1 MSWTGCFVLHGCSIA
16 LIWQGTSQVRIQ
28 RWHQAKH
35 PWIGRM
41 RIQRDYAFIKW
52 VKVLEFAPQVESLC
66 LHITHNLQCCYFLL
80 AEPHICISVKEKYEV
95 SASPSD
101 KQIGKSKKK
110 SLSLKTNPPT
120 ISSKAYYFTHSCLLL
135 LGLVKYKT
143 LLEHKTNNCM
153 AKPDR
158 ALLSLDSRGRPA
170 EVKNCSLHLNPANL
184 GTDSRDRFFF
194 WAQAVHTWICNYKY
208 TWQS

>member
-1 MSWTGCFVLHGCSIA
+1 MFKVRQRHFSPWLLSKWGCRASNADIQWASAERGVEVSWTGCFVLRGCSIA

-80 AEPHICISVKEKYEV
+80 AEPHICISVKEKYEA

-101 KQIGKSKKK
+101 KQIGKSKK
-110 SLSLKTNPPT
+110 
-120 ISSKAYYFTHSCLLL
+120 
-135 LGLVKYKT
+135 
-143 LLEHKTNNCM
+143 
-153 AKPDR
+153 
-158 ALLSLDSRGRPA
+158 
-170 EVKNCSLHLNPANL
+170 
-184 GTDSRDRFFF
+184 
-194 WAQAVHTWICNYKY
+194 
-208 TWQS
+208 